1 MREGSSIS
9 LSSAVGR
16 PFVSRASHAIPLGSC
31 LTSDCLVGGMASLMS
46 AAVVE
51 SFQAFVVGVVE
62 GGLEGM

>member
-9 LSSAVGR
+9 LSSVVGR
-16 PFVSRASHAIPLGSC
+16 PFVSRAHAIPLGSC
-31 LTSDCLVGGMASLMS
+31 LTSDCLVGGMASFMS

-51 SFQAFVVGVVE
+51 SFQAFVEGVVE

>member
-16 PFVSRASHAIPLGSC
+16 PFVSRAIPLGSC
-31 LTSDCLVGGMASLMS
+31 WTSDCLVGGMASFMS

-51 SFQAFVVGVVE
+51 SFQAFVE